1 MTVSV
6 LLAAYEAA
14 DYLQDAVDSV
24 FAQTYQDWELVA
36 VDDNSADPRVMQI
49 LDAAG
54 RDPRV
59 FVVHLGTTEDERR
72 QSVRYATI
80 FNLCA
85 EIAEGALTFLC
96 GDDFYYPDRL
106 ERMVAKLAEGNDVVY
121 GAQRLVPMP
130 GEYGERVLHGT
141 EAIRHCQGVLT
152 DAYHKVDLNSV
163 MVTHTA
169 FDMAGGFP
177 DRPPTPQMWREADA
191 LFWRRLTFTGY
202 VFFPVDDP
210 ERPTDAKRYRND
222 SVDARVIRGETPW

>member
-121 GAQRLVPMP
+121 GAQRMLRGGVEF
-130 GEYGERVLHGT
+130 GVRS
-141 EAIRHCQGVLT
+141 CQGVL
-152 DAYHKVDLNSV
+152 DNAYHKVDLNSV
-163 MVTHTA
+163 MLTHRA
-169 FDMAGGFP
+169 FHAVGGFP
-177 DRPPTPQMWREADA
+177 DTPPTPQMWREADA
-191 LFWRRLTFTGY
+191 HFWNRLTDAGY
-202 VFFPVDDP
+202 VFVPVDDP
-210 ERPTDAKRYRND
+210 ERPTDCKRYRD
-222 SVDARVIRGETPW
+222 GGIDARVIRGETPW